1 MKKVVTIRYT
11 QERSVELRAKREVS
25 FTISEGEASIED
37 LALAEY
43 LLIVDERQIPQW
55 VAQINRFAI
64 TPGDYPKPV
73 TASLGRTAS
82 LYEAWLDVAK
92 IIQGKSLAHAKV
104 ELLDVEALFNV
115 GNLIASNAE
124 EPFDSLTAKDA
135 ATRLAWTYGVE
146 ASQVK
151 ISIEL

>member
-11 QERSVELRAKREVS
+11 EKRSVELRAKRQVS
-25 FTISEGEASIED
+25 FTISEDEALIEN
-37 LALAEY
+37 LACAEY
-43 LLIVDERQIPQW
+43 LLIADERRIPHW
-55 VAQINRFAI
+55 VAEINRFAI
-64 TPGDYPKPV
+64 TPGDYPRSI
-73 TASLGRTAS
+73 TASLGRIAS
-82 LYEAWLDVAK
+82 LSESWLEVAE
-92 IIQGKSLAHAKV
+92 IIRGKSLAHAKV

-115 GNLIASNAE
+115 GNLIASNAD

-135 ATRLAWTYGVE
+135 AARLAWTYGVE